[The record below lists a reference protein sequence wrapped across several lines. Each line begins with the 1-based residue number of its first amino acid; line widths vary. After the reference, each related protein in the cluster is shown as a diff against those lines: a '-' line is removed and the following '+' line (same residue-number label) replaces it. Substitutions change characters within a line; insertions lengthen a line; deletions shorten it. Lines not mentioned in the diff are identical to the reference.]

1 MQKRCLKASFC
12 VACLYILLTLLSH
25 ISYTHNMET
34 ITIVLYTTD
43 TGRQPYVD
51 WFKKLDKR
59 DKSIVLSRLARLR
72 QENFGDCKKINGAS
86 IWELRIDYGP
96 GYRVY
101 FGRQDNVVVVLL
113 VGGDKGSQERDIK
126 KAQQYWLDH
135 LENKDG

>member
-1 MQKRCLKASFC
+1 
-12 VACLYILLTLLSH
+12 
-25 ISYTHNMET
+25 MET

-72 QENFGDCKKINGAS
+72 QENFGDCKKIKGAA